1 MSIEELRQQASESA
15 LEEEEAD
22 LSSSSSTR
30 IPYKVRFIGMTP
42 FQTCIV
48 AVLLLVI
55 TCLLST
61 FCLLATGK
69 VAPPIF

>member
-1 MSIEELRQQASESA
+1 MSIEELRQQASESP
-15 LEEEEAD
+15 LDEEEVD
-22 LSSSSSTR
+22 TSSSSSR
-30 IPYKVRFIGMTP
+30 IPYKVRFLGLTP

-48 AVLLLVI
+48 AVLLLLI

>member
-1 MSIEELRQQASESA
+1 MTIEELRQQASESA
-15 LEEEEAD
+15 EEEEVD
-22 LSSSSSTR
+22 LSSASSSRLPT
-30 IPYKVRFIGMTP
+30 KVRYLGMTP

-48 AVLLLVI
+48 ATLLLVI

-69 VAPPIF
+69 VVLPFL

>member
-22 LSSSSSTR
+22 LTSSSSTR
-30 IPYKVRFIGMTP
+30 IPYKVRFLGLTP

-48 AVLLLVI
+48 AVLLLLI

-69 VAPPIF
+69 LAPPIF

>member
-1 MSIEELRQQASESA
+1 MTIEELRQQASESA
-15 LEEEEAD
+15 EEEEVD
-22 LSSSSSTR
+22 LSSSSSSR
-30 IPYKVRFIGMTP
+30 LPAKVRYLGMTP

-48 AVLLLVI
+48 AMLLLVI

-69 VAPPIF
+69 VTLPFL

>member
-1 MSIEELRQQASESA
+1 MSIEELRQQASES
-15 LEEEEAD
+15 LPEEEEAD
-22 LSSSSSTR
+22 LSSYSTR
-30 IPYKVRFIGMTP
+30 MPYKVRFLGMTP

-48 AVLLLVI
+48 AVLLLLT

-69 VAPPIF
+69 VALPFL

>member
-1 MSIEELRQQASESA
+1 MTIEELRQQASESA
-15 LEEEEAD
+15 EEEEVSQA
-22 LSSSSSTR
+22 STTSR
-30 IPYKVRFIGMTP
+30 RLPARVRYLGMTP

-48 AVLLLVI
+48 AALLLLI

-69 VAPPIF
+69 VALPFL

>member
-1 MSIEELRQQASESA
+1 MSIEELRQQASESSM
-15 LEEEEAD
+15 EQEEAEIA
-22 LSSSSSTR
+22 SSSSSR
-30 IPYKVRFIGMTP
+30 LPAKMRFLGMSP

-48 AVLLLVI
+48 AALLLLI

-69 VAPPIF
+69 VALPFL

>member
-15 LEEEEAD
+15 EEDEVDFTSA
-22 LSSSSSTR
+22 SSSR
-30 IPYKVRFIGMTP
+30 LPAKVRFLGMTP

-48 AVLLLVI
+48 AALLLLI

-69 VAPPIF
+69 VALPFL

>member
-30 IPYKVRFIGMTP
+30 IPYKVRFLGMTP

-48 AVLLLVI
+48 AVLLLVT

>member
-15 LEEEEAD
+15 LEEEEVIST
-22 LSSSSSTR
+22 SSSSSR
-30 IPYKVRFIGMTP
+30 LPAKMRFLGMTP

-48 AVLLLVI
+48 AALLLLI

-69 VAPPIF
+69 VVLPFL

>member
-1 MSIEELRQQASESA
+1 MSIEELRQQANETIP
-15 LEEEEAD
+15 EEVEAD
-22 LSSSSSTR
+22 STSYSTR
-30 IPYKVRFIGMTP
+30 MPYKVRFLGMTP

-48 AVLLLVI
+48 AVLMLVI

-69 VAPPIF
+69 VALPFL

>member
-1 MSIEELRQQASESA
+1 MSIEELRQQASESSM
-15 LEEEEAD
+15 EQEEAEMASA
-22 LSSSSSTR
+22 SSSR
-30 IPYKVRFIGMTP
+30 LPVKMRFLGMSP

-48 AVLLLVI
+48 AALLLLI

-69 VAPPIF
+69 VALPFL